1 MRRLA
6 LLGTLLLWPVPLLA
20 QQGVP
25 GPPVLCTVVN
35 TSTTTLV
42 AFGDPCV
49 SRDPQVAIYITEI
62 TASSSVISSTS
73 ADVALELKYGTG
85 TNCGTGTT
93 LLWAAYSLALDP
105 IHASFRTPL
114 KVPAGKD
121 LCWMHAGTGSKTFI
135 ISGYQGAP

>member
-93 LLWAAYSLALDP
+93 LL
-105 IHASFRTPL
+105 
-114 KVPAGKD
+114 
-121 LCWMHAGTGSKTFI
+121 TGRL
-135 ISGYQGAP
+135 G